1 MKSSPIK
8 LKQKLSPVAKKA
20 KAVRDLAA
28 ANGRGRE
35 IKRADSQLKRRAA
48 LKRGANL
55 KGKDYDHHTR
65 SFVSSHKNRG
75 GMTGGGTKNE

>member
-28 ANGRGRE
+28 ANTRDRE
-35 IKRADSQLKRRAA
+35 LKRADSQLKRRAA
-48 LKRGANL
+48 LKRGVNL
-55 KGKDYDHHTR
+55 KGKDYDHTKNK
-65 SFVSSHKNRG
+65 FVSVEANRG
-75 GMTGGGTKNE
+75 GYGKGV

>member
-8 LKQKLSPVAKKA
+8 LKQKLSPSAAKK

-28 ANGRGRE
+28 ANTRDRE

-48 LKRGANL
+48 LKRGVNL
-55 KGKDYDHHTR
+55 AGKDYDHTKNK
-65 SFVSSHKNRG
+65 FVSVKANRG
-75 GMTGGGTKNE
+75 GYGKGV

>member
-28 ANGRGRE
+28 ANTRDRE

-48 LKRGANL
+48 LKRGVNL
-55 KGKDYDHHTR
+55 KGKDYDHTR
-65 SFVSSHKNRG
+65 NKFVSVKANRG
-75 GMTGGGTKNE
+75 GYGKGV

>member
-28 ANGRGRE
+28 ANTRSRE

-48 LKRGANL
+48 FKRGVNL
-55 KGKDYDHHTR
+55 KGKDYDHTR
-65 SFVSSHKNRG
+65 NKFVSVKANRG
-75 GMTGGGTKNE
+75 GYGKGV

>member
-28 ANGRGRE
+28 ANTRDRE

-48 LKRGANL
+48 LKRGVNL
-55 KGKDYDHHTR
+55 KGKDYDHTKNK
-65 SFVSSHKNRG
+65 FVSVEANRG
-75 GMTGGGTKNE
+75 VYGKGV